1 MLCELADDKESVN
14 IIEASGAY
22 SPLTNL
28 LHSHDEGVATYAA
41 AILFRM
47 SEDKP
52 QEYGKRLS
60 IGMTNSLSR
69 EENTWTNDMGLNGLG
84 PDLQVTRIYYQIRIV
99 H

>member
-1 MLCELADDKESVN
+1 MAADEESVDL
-14 IIEASGAY
+14 IETAGAY

-47 SEDKP
+47 SVVKP

-69 EENTWTNDMGLNGLG
+69 EENTWTNDMGINGLG
-84 PDLQVTRIYYQIRIV
+84 PDLQVM
-99 H
+99 